1 MFRAMAIVLVFA
13 SLSGC
18 AAAPPQQQV
27 VGQAAL
33 NPNAPDILGTAEATA
48 TQAAPA
54 PTAPVPPQPQVVYVP
69 QPVYVYVP
77 QPTYVPSQAQAG
89 WGAVGSQSG
98 CGLVGDCGR
107 SAHGRDVDVN
117 LNRDNCTSH
126 VFGDTIQTS
135 CY

>member
-1 MFRAMAIVLVFA
+1 MYRAMTIVLVSA
-13 SLSGC
+13 ALCGC
-18 AAAPPQQQV
+18 ATPPQQQV
-27 VGQAAL
+27 GQAAL
-33 NPNAPDILGTAEATA
+33 HANAASIPGTSEATA
-48 TQAAPA
+48 AQATRAA
-54 PTAPVPPQPQVVYVP
+54 TAPVPPQPQVVYVP
-69 QPVYVYVP
+69 QPVYIYVP

-89 WGAVGSQSG
+89 WGAAGSQSG

-126 VFGDTIQTS
+126 VFGDTIHTS